1 MQMFA
6 ANKSWLERD
15 VLRSV
20 WKSKFDENGSMM
32 WLCGRKED
40 AVYEGTLHLH
50 TQRTFHLEISLGN
63 TLQQH
68 IISPTLLFLS
78 LPPSSL
84 ALPFRGSY
92 LILCIKKCLRFLAV
106 EYFMPFNF
114 FLLLRVTLTVILC
127 LSRLPPIPQTHHEIT
142 FRFIHTFHSAG
153 NL

>member
-1 MQMFA
+1 MLLLVDA
-6 ANKSWLERD
+6 DVCWLTSLGLKMD
-15 VLRSV
+15 VLRKNPSLMWMAV
-20 WKSKFDENGSMM
+20 W
-32 WLCGRKED
+32 RKED

-50 TQRTFHLEISLGN
+50 TQRTFHLVISLGN

-84 ALPFRGSY
+84 ALPFRGGY

-114 FLLLRVTLTVILC
+114 FLLLRVNLTVILF
-127 LSRLPPIPQTHHEIT
+127 LSRLPFIPQTYHEIT
-142 FRFIHTFHSAG
+142 FRFIHTFHFS

>member
-1 MQMFA
+1 ML
-6 ANKSWLERD
+6 ANKSWLEMD
-15 VLRSV
+15 VLRFV
-20 WKSKFDENGSMM
+20 WKSKFDVNGSMM
-32 WLCGRKED
+32 WLYGRKED

-50 TQRTFHLEISLGN
+50 TQRTFHLVISFGN

-68 IISPTLLFLS
+68 IISLTLLFLS

-84 ALPFRGSY
+84 ALPFRGGY

-114 FLLLRVTLTVILC
+114 FLLLRVNLTVILF
-127 LSRLPPIPQTHHEIT
+127 LSRLPFIPQTYHEIT
-142 FRFIHTFHSAG
+142 FGFIHTFHFS

>member
-6 ANKSWLERD
+6 ANKSWLKRD
-15 VLRSV
+15 LLRSV
-20 WKSKFDENGSMM
+20 WKSKFDVNGSMM
-32 WLCGRKED
+32 WLCGRKE
-40 AVYEGTLHLH
+40 ETLHLH
-50 TQRTFHLEISLGN
+50 TQIHFHLVISLGN
-63 TLQQH
+63 TLKQH

-106 EYFMPFNF
+106 EYFMPLNF
-114 FLLLRVTLTVILC
+114 FLLLRVTLSVILF
-127 LSRLPPIPQTHHEIT
+127 LSRLTPIPQTHREIT
-142 FRFIHTFHSAG
+142 FRFIHTFHRAG